1 MFQKQF
7 STDVLKKTPQTSKV
21 ESFASRYYSLHKKK
35 RSFPLRISSVN
46 VTKIRSFLSAILHFI
61 KITIILHF
69 IKITMTEYHLLH

>member
-35 RSFPLRISSVN
+35 EVF
-46 VTKIRSFLSAILHFI
+46 H
-61 KITIILHF
+61 
-69 IKITMTEYHLLH
+69 